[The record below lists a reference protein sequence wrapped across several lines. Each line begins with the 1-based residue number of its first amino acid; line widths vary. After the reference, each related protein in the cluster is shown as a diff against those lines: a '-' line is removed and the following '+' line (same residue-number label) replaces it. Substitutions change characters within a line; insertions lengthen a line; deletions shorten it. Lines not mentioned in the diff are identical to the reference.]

1 MLPFSQ
7 NKKIAISALA
17 MFIVSLS
24 TTVFFLGGD
33 IKGGTNVLG
42 TDSSHEEVEEKVVEN
57 TLNFTTDVGGN
68 ITAAS
73 EDFCRLVSKGCDQV
87 IKKSLYKFVS
97 KNDVSDLAAVFGKL
111 AQKAQNIDSIG
122 PIRISGD
129 DSKGKLVILNAK
141 STNGEEG
148 KGEKV
153 ESIKFWV
160 KDITDKVDGGEDGG
174 VGESEAEIKAP
185 DESEKV
191 KKWLEN
197 IYPRIKEMNEQGNKL
212 LVKISYKGEEK

>member
-33 IKGGTNVLG
+33 INGGTNVLG
-42 TDSSHEEVEEKVVEN
+42 TDSSHETVEEKVVEN
-57 TLNFTTDVGGN
+57 SFNFTTDVGGN

-73 EDFCRLVSKGCDQV
+73 ADFCRLMNKSCDQV
-87 IKKSLYKFVS
+87 VKESLYKFVN

-111 AQKAQNIDSIG
+111 AQKAQSIDSIG

-129 DSKGKLVILNAK
+129 VSKGKLILLNARSSKGDK
-141 STNGEEG
+141 SKE
-148 KGEKV
+148 EKV

-160 KDITDKVDGGEDGG
+160 KDITDKVDASDGADSDL
-174 VGESEAEIKAP
+174 VPESE
-185 DESEKV
+185 DEKPET
-191 KKWLEN
+191 WMEN
-197 IYPRIKEMNEQGNKL
+197 IYPKIKELNEQGNKL
-212 LVKISYKGEEK
+212 LVKISYKGEK